1 MVIVFIPLI
10 LNIGNYQLFIGILQV
25 LFCIISSVYVRNK
38 RIRTS
43 IAHIGFTVYDLIIA
57 VLSAGLLVWAC
68 L

>member
-1 MVIVFIPLI
+1 MERYEA
-10 LNIGNYQLFIGILQV
+10 YQPPKKKGFYLDPRTKV
-25 LFCIISSVYVRNK
+25 LFMAFVTMLMFFVYEN
-38 RIRTS
+38 